1 MTVGSGEEEQKIA
14 KRHRDKDKEEL
25 TKIVLRRLPPGIG
38 PDDLRALFD
47 PLSPDEPH
55 AFWFCA
61 AADDAN
67 DGDDATATLRRARC
81 EFARAYLAFRE
92 EKNALSFAERFN
104 GYVFVD
110 KNDVSFLKFLK
121 RREEEAE
128 DGGGPR
134 RVTDFD
140 ELVRQLEEK
149 RRRLDEGQV
158 QETPLTEFI
167 RRAALEKAR
176 KPARRAALNTAE
188 MPADSRAK
196 KEHKNTAG
204 GDCDKKAA
212 DDRCKTAVPKSS
224 GRIKTRKPRR
234 RATEEQKAKNDK
246 KIADDGGKPS
256 EVKSAAV
263 QIKTRKSRRRGS
275 ALGTAGGKEDID
287 IGTAKEQIA
296 KKSAAGGGGDK
307 KLLVATKD
315 ESVLIKYSRR
325 NRDRPE
331 REIYRPGQRKTTA
344 AAVSSATTTRKQPR
358 KTDEEADESKNIGT

>member
-1 MTVGSGEEEQKIA
+1 MAIVELAPNQTVPKQLMDGSA
-14 KRHRDKDKEEL
+14 KERDERVDTL
-25 TKIVLRRLPPGIG
+25 T
-38 PDDLRALFD
+38 
-47 PLSPDEPH
+47 
-55 AFWFCA
+55 
-61 AADDAN
+61 
-67 DGDDATATLRRARC
+67 
-81 EFARAYLAFRE
+81 
-92 EKNALSFAERFN
+92 
-104 GYVFVD
+104 
-110 KNDVSFLKFLK
+110 NDVSFLKFLK
-121 RREEEAE
+121 RREEEAK

-176 KPARRAALNTAE
+176 KPVRRAALNTAE

-196 KEHKNTAG
+196 KEHKNAAG

-246 KIADDGGKPS
+246 KIADDGSKPS

-275 ALGTAGGKEDID
+275 ALGTAGGKEDNMD

-315 ESVLIKYSRR
+315 ESVVIKYSRR

-344 AAVSSATTTRKQPR
+344 AAAATTTRKQPR
-358 KTDEEADESKNIGT
+358 KTEEEAGESKNVGA